1 MFKNLSI
8 KQLALLTA
16 FGITLAQMLLVGIMM
31 LFATIQISLISF
43 LILIIIGFLLN
54 YTIGLF
60 FINRYVYRRIKLLY
74 KIIHKFKVGSKG
86 KSAQNQDIN
95 DKILDNA
102 EKDVINWA
110 RSQNRELEELKTLE
124 NYRREFL
131 GNVSHE
137 LKTPIFNV
145 QGYLHTLLDGAL
157 YDEEINRQ
165 YLLRAA
171 KNVERLQTIVEDLE
185 SISKL
190 ESGDLVLEITRFDI
204 KALTHEVMEDIE
216 LQASFKQIKLQFKDG
231 ADKGFLV
238 WADREYIRQVLNNLM
253 VNSIKYGI
261 IGGQTKLGFYDMD
274 QYILIEIADNGIGI
288 GSPHLNHLFD
298 RFYRV
303 DKSRSREV
311 GGSGLGLSIVKH
323 ILEAHNQTINVRSA
337 PGVGS
342 TFGFTLEKAD

>member
-1 MFKNLSI
+1 MFKNLSTHQI
-8 KQLALLTA
+8 ALLTA
-16 FGITLAQMLLVGIMM
+16 VALTLAQTVFGWLMVWMGLGEWKVSYLPVFLVG
-31 LFATIQISLISF
+31 LF
-43 LILIIIGFLLN
+43 LIN
-54 YTIGLF
+54 YGIGLF
-60 FINRYVYRRIKLLY
+60 FFTRYVYRRIKLLY

-86 KSAQNQDIN
+86 KSPAKMGVNE
-95 DKILDNA
+95 KIFENA
-102 EKDVINWA
+102 EQDVVRWA
-110 RSQNRELEELKTLE
+110 DSQNKQLEELKTLE

-185 SISKL
+185 AISKL
-190 ESGDLVLEITRFDI
+190 ESEELVLDLTRFDI
-204 KALTHEVMEDIE
+204 KALTQEVIEDLE
-216 LQASFKQIKLQFKDG
+216 LQASMKQIKLFFKDG
-231 ADKGFLV
+231 ADRSFWV
-238 WADREYIRQVLNNLM
+238 RADKEYVRQVLNNLIA
-253 VNSIKYGI
+253 NSIKYGKV
-261 IGGQTKLGFYDMD
+261 GGHTKVGFYDMD
-274 QYILIEIADNGIGI
+274 KYILVEVADNGIGI
-288 GSPHLNHLFD
+288 EQKHLNHLFD

-323 ILEAHNQTINVRSA
+323 IIEAHDQTINVRST
-337 PGVGS
+337 PGLGS
-342 TFGFTLEKAD
+342 TFGFTLEKMS